1 VHQVGGHVFTF
12 RALARELGA
21 AQPVYG
27 LRSRGLEAG
36 EEPLGSAEEMAA
48 FYLRLVR
55 EAQPAGPYRIG
66 GASMGG
72 MVAFEMAHQL
82 TAAGE
87 EVELLTLMDTPCGE
101 QMPQRPTADSE
112 FVATVFLGRAVFTR
126 DELSP
131 SVGGPDELLAYAVA
145 KAKTADPAGGLDLDE
160 ARRLFYVLKANV
172 AALFDSTPRPWP
184 GRMLFFRAEQR
195 RPNDPLRPELPWI
208 ELARGGIEIR
218 LVPGDHE
225 SMHASA
231 NVRSMAERLAQHQG
245 NLLR

>member
-12 RALARELGA
+12 RALARDLGA

-27 LRSRGLEAG
+27 LRARGLEAG

-48 FYLRLVR
+48 LYLRLLR
-55 EAQPAGPYRIG
+55 EVQPAGPYRIG

-87 EVELLTLMDTPCGE
+87 EVELLTLMDTPCGD
-101 QMPQRPTADSE
+101 QMPPRPTEDGE
-112 FVATVFLGRAVFTR
+112 FVATVFLGRAAFTR
-126 DELSP
+126 DELSSP
-131 SVGGPDELLAYAVA
+131 VADDPEELLAYAVA
-145 KAKTADPAGGLDLDE
+145 KAKAADPAGGLELDE
-160 ARRLFYVLKANV
+160 ARRLFHVLKANV
-172 AALFDSTPRPWP
+172 AALFDYTPRPWP
-184 GRMLFFRAEQR
+184 GRMLFFRAEAR
-195 RPNDPLRPELPWI
+195 RPGDPLRPELPWI

-225 SMHASA
+225 SMHAQA
-231 NVRSMAERLAQHQG
+231 NVRQMAERLGA
-245 NLLR
+245 LLR